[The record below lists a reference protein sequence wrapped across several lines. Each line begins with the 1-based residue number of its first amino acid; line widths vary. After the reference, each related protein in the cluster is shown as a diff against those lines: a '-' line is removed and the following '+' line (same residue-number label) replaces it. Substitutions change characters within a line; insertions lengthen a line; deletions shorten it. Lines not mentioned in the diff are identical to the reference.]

1 LKTFVVTLG
10 LLGTVLVGTAAAQT
24 PTIAGLE
31 NNYSYVP
38 PGLPNYGIAQGSIFD
53 IFGSNLA
60 NTSTSLQATPVTPL
74 SGVSVAVTVGGT
86 TKQALLYYVT
96 PSQIAAVLPS
106 TTPVGTGTITVTN
119 NGQTSATSQIIVVQ
133 AAFGILTLNG
143 TGSGPAAAFD
153 ANYNYL
159 GASNAANPGQTIVL
173 WGTGAGPVAN
183 DLQQSATTAPLTVSI
198 GGSTASI
205 AYQGRS
211 GYSGLD
217 QIDVVVPAGLSGCYV
232 SVVVQSGNY
241 VSNFSSIPVAASG
254 HTCSDAATTP
264 GGLTPT
270 QLQSL
275 AGKTTIAVGSI
286 GMFKSVTTTPA
297 VVVQG
302 ITVSPAGTFDTE
314 EGFAGF
320 VKETLP
326 SNYNSYVSSG
336 TGTTASIGSCT
347 VYTLVEDTSA
357 APTPPSQIPAVTITY
372 LNAGPA
378 VNITGPIANKS
389 MPLSTTSGILSYSAQ
404 LGGNTGT
411 STLPTFFPA
420 TGGTFTFDNGSGGP
434 DVGAFKTSISLNPIT
449 WTNSTITTVNRSQG
463 QSVTWTGGDS
473 NTYVNITGESF
484 VSSGTK
490 FLIGSFTCTAAA
502 TAHQFTIPAAVL
514 LALPASGSLS
524 SGGISIPEP
533 GTLAVES
540 FSNFTTFSAT
550 GIDLGLIY
558 AYSGSGAS
566 VTYQ

>member
-1 LKTFVVTLG
+1 
-10 LLGTVLVGTAAAQT
+10 VLAATAAAQA
-24 PTIAGLE
+24 PSIAGLE
-31 NNYSYVP
+31 NNYSYVV

-60 NTSTSLQATPVTPL
+60 STSTSLQATPVTPL
-74 SGVSVAVTVGGT
+74 SGVTVAVTVSGT

-96 PSQIAAVLPS
+96 PTQIAAVLPS
-106 TTPVGTGTITVTN
+106 STPVGTGTITVTN

-143 TGSGPAAAFD
+143 IGSGPAAAFD
-153 ANYNYL
+153 SGYNYL
-159 GASNAANPGQTIVL
+159 GASNAANPGQTIIL

-183 DLQQSATTAPLTVSI
+183 DAPQLATTAPITVYI
-198 GGSTASI
+198 GGVSASI

-217 QIDVVVPAGLSGCYV
+217 QLNVVIPAGLSGCYV
-232 SVVVQSGNY
+232 SVVVQSGAY
-241 VSNFSSIPVAASG
+241 VSNFSSLPVAASG
-254 HTCSDAATTP
+254 RTCSDTVTSP
-264 GGLTPT
+264 GGLTST

-275 AGKTTIAVGSI
+275 AGKTTIAIGSV

-297 VVVQG
+297 TVIQG
-302 ITVSPAGTFDTE
+302 ITVSPASTLDLE
-314 EGFAGF
+314 DGFAAF

-326 SNYNSYVSSG
+326 SNYNSYISSG

-357 APTPPSQIPAVTITY
+357 APAPPSQIPAVTTTY

-378 VNITGPIANKS
+378 VNVTGPVGQKA
-389 MPLSTTSGILSYSAQ
+389 MPLSTTAGILSYNAQ

-411 STLPTFFPA
+411 STLPTFIPS

-434 DVGAFKTSISLNPIT
+434 DVGAFKASLSLTPIT

-463 QSVTWTGGDS
+463 QNITWTGGDA
-473 NTYVNITGESF
+473 NTYVSITGESF

-502 TAHQFTIPAAVL
+502 TAHQFTIPAPVL

-524 SGGISIPEP
+524 AGGISIPEP
-533 GTLAVES
+533 GTLSVEA
-540 FSNFTTFSAT
+540 FGNLTTFSAP